1 MSFIYK
7 KRADFYANRVLPFI
21 KENEKV
27 LDIGAGNGVI
37 AKVINKKADVTL
49 VDVIDYNQTDLTL
62 IIYNGKTLPFPDNH
76 FDTSLLVAVLHHTEY
91 PEELL
96 KEAKRVSK
104 RLIIVE
110 EVYTTRFGKL
120 FLSLWDWFFNIATKA
135 PLYFNFHSKKEWNQI
150 FNRLG
155 LTMVDN
161 CDFRNALLTLKM
173 NMYIL
178 VK

>member
-1 MSFIYK
+1 LFI
-7 KRADFYANRVLPFI
+7 
-21 KENEKV
+21 
-27 LDIGAGNGVI
+27 
-37 AKVINKKADVTL
+37 
-49 VDVIDYNQTDLTL
+49 
-62 IIYNGKTLPFPDNH
+62 
-76 FDTSLLVAVLHHTEY
+76 
-91 PEELL
+91 
-96 KEAKRVSK
+96 
-104 RLIIVE
+104 
-110 EVYTTRFGKL
+110 
-120 FLSLWDWFFNIATKA
+120 SLWDWFFNIVTKA